1 MGSFLQACCI
11 TNQSIQEY
19 EEVYV
24 IPIVENIESIE
35 ISENIYVS
43 GLKES
48 IYNTDMFTPLGF
60 IFKGVYADYGRYDI
74 NWNNKENRLMFIF
87 YLNYLKDHALK
98 VEQGENSCHDIPFDI
113 NTLILDGK
121 NYQELWD
128 KIHEA
133 IWEGRLYLT
142 NKPYKKVN
150 QKVHYHISIKHH
162 SDILVGMQQNSI
174 LNEKENSWT
183 TPSYLEFQKLSIK
196 EQAKLFVEKSFDV
209 FEEAFSFSSHT
220 FKYFLSGTTVEYVWN
235 SCDFKEIQKG
245 AKNVTTEDLENLYTS
260 LCTFKYLVSAM
271 SLCQLIFRPVYYG
284 SQDYG
289 NHLGNNY
296 TYLMSKVHEYN
307 IQQRLQNPDEDDS
320 ETITKEELDLQMK
333 KEAEILINHWG

>member
-11 TNQSIQEY
+11 TNQSIQED
-19 EEVYV
+19 EEVYI
-24 IPIVENIESIE
+24 IPLVENIKTTKIA
-35 ISENIYVS
+35 ENTYVS

-48 IYNTDMFTPLGF
+48 VYNTDMFTPLGF
-60 IFKGVYADYGRYDI
+60 IFKGTYADYGQYNI
-74 NWNNKENRLMFIF
+74 NWDNKENRLMFIF
-87 YLNYLKDHALK
+87 YLNYLKNHALK

-121 NYQELWD
+121 NYEELWD

-133 IWEGRLYLT
+133 IWEGRLFL
-142 NKPYKKVN
+142 NNLPYKEVS

-174 LNEKENSWT
+174 LNEKKNSWT
-183 TPSYLEFQKLSIK
+183 TPSHFEFQKLSIK

-209 FEEAFSFSSHT
+209 FEEAFSFSSRT
-220 FKYFLSGTTVEYVWN
+220 FKYFLSGTTVDYAWT
-235 SCDFKEIQKG
+235 SYDFKDIQKK
-245 AKNVTTEDLENLYTS
+245 AKNVTREDLENLYIS

-271 SLCQLIFRPVYYG
+271 SLCQLIFRPVHYG

-289 NHLGNNY
+289 NYLGNNFA
-296 TYLMSKVHEYN
+296 YLMSKVHEYN
-307 IQQRLQNPDEDDS
+307 VKSKLESDYS
-320 ETITKEELDLQMK
+320 EEEEITKDNVEEYMRSNGENLTSY
-333 KEAEILINHWG
+333 